1 MLPVTSLPPNLVP
14 PGAVPGLPG
23 QPPAAP
29 QLAATPPI
37 PGQQNTDEVKNRI
50 MQAMQQISQQRQLAM
65 RPVVPNLPARQDPN
79 AVPGYMQGPN
89 WGPER
94 FLKQSSALIHNA
106 ARKMQ
111 ETRIQKAESD
121 WNALAAAVETNN
133 QSLMN
138 AILSDP
144 RKVKNMAKVFQ
155 MDWLNP
161 KPTPHS
167 IALSRV
173 AQQTG
178 LRDQAKKNF
187 FVRLFHAL
195 RGGGQQQPYSPQ
207 QIQEIE
213 SRLPTEAAPQAAGD
227 WIPISKT
234 NLEMNRKTGETRP
247 IAGMPSPVPK
257 SEDPAK
263 ARIAAMEDK
272 IIEEYAK
279 LGLKPT
285 FDDQGH
291 IASVSPI
298 PGMPKPEPKAPAT
311 KTLMVNGKE
320 MVMAWNP
327 ATKKYDIPEGEAPPT
342 FAQTGLYE
350 ITNAVD
356 PQTGNIVPA
365 TFDRRT
371 GKIRGRG
378 ALANR
383 TDLIPIPPGAEK
395 EIGPSLQDVR
405 EADKRLHIME
415 QNEPAALAG
424 DQQAMLSLV
433 ANHIGMTLGAQKGA
447 RINQAVWNEAVASA
461 PLLAR
466 VRAKFN
472 KDGILSGVFLAPQ
485 QVKQM
490 VDLAHTVDE
499 ASWQKAQQT
508 FAQYGIPFERPS
520 PSSIAGG
527 GDSAPSG
534 ASAEV
539 YAKDGKTLI
548 GHIVNGKYVPLPK
561 R

>member
-1 MLPVTSLPPNLVP
+1 MLPVSSLPPNLVP

-29 QLAATPPI
+29 QPAATPPI

-65 RPVVPNLPARQDPN
+65 RPVVPALPARQDPN

-133 QSLMN
+133 QSLLN

-178 LRDQAKKNF
+178 LRDQAKKNIF
-187 FVRLFHAL
+187 ERLFHAL

-213 SRLPTEAAPQAAGD
+213 SRLPTEAAPQAAAD
-227 WIPISKT
+227 WRPVPGT
-234 NLEMNRKTGETRP
+234 NLEVNSKTGESRP
-247 IAGMPSPVPK
+247 IAGMTSPVPK

-263 ARIAAMEDK
+263 ARIAAIEDK
-272 IIEEYAK
+272 IREEFAK
-279 LGLKPT
+279 QGLKPT
-285 FDDQGH
+285 FDDQANV
-291 IASVSPI
+291 ISVSSI
-298 PGMPKPEPKAPAT
+298 PGMPKPQPKPPAT
-311 KTLMVNGKE
+311 KTLMVNGKP
-320 MVMAWNP
+320 MVMALNP
-327 ATKKYDIPEGEAPPT
+327 ATGKFDIVVGEAPPT
-342 FAQTGLYE
+342 WSEA
-350 ITNAVD
+350 
-356 PQTGNIVPA
+356 IVPTKTITKMVNGIPMVYRWSPETKSFSILEGPSA
-365 TFDRRT
+365 A
-371 GKIRGRG
+371 G
-378 ALANR
+378 AYAHEEAQAGAVQRAGEKLITEIQANR
-383 TDLIPIPPGAEK
+383 ENLGTLSTWVMKHGLNTPIADPKLAELQADL
-395 EIGPSLQDVR
+395 STF
-405 EADKRLHIME
+405 
-415 QNEPAALAG
+415 AAL
-424 DQQAMLSLV
+424 QPAMHGFRS
-433 ANHIGMTLGAQKGA
+433 H
-447 RINQAVWNEAVASA
+447 SA
-461 PLLAR
+461 LET
-466 VRAKFN
+466 FN
-472 KDGILSGVFLAPQ
+472 KVIGGLQKNPDATIAAIRGILS
-485 QVKQM
+485 
-490 VDLAHTVDE
+490 T
-499 ASWQKAQQT
+499 ASAISPGQQT
-508 FAQYGIPFERPS
+508 NG
-520 PSSIAGG
+520 
-527 GDSAPSG
+527 APSG

-548 GHIVNGKYVPLPK
+548 GHIVNGKYVALPK
-561 R
+561 K

>member
-195 RGGGQQQPYSPQ
+195 RGNGQQQPYSPQ

-213 SRLPTEAAPQAAGD
+213 SKLPIRSVPNVPALAEMDKIDQESEANHLKIAQLVQTGQLKEAELQANEQNRRYQRQIAMARLQIEQDKNKTERQKDEAIQELNSRKLREEERHNKAMEGIEQRRALQAKTTATQDNLEKSLAKLEEDKDSKLAQLEAQQKSKTPLSPAQLRQAKQDIQNGYEAALKRLGQNVTHYEYP
-227 WIPISKT
+227 
-234 NLEMNRKTGETRP
+234 
-247 IAGMPSPVPK
+247 
-257 SEDPAK
+257 DPA
-263 ARIAAMEDK
+263 AAT
-272 IIEEYAK
+272 A
-279 LGLKPT
+279 
-285 FDDQGH
+285 
-291 IASVSPI
+291 V
-298 PGMPKPEPKAPAT
+298 
-311 KTLMVNGKE
+311 
-320 MVMAWNP
+320 
-327 ATKKYDIPEGEAPPT
+327 EGS
-342 FAQTGLYE
+342 TG
-350 ITNAVD
+350 T
-356 PQTGNIVPA
+356 
-365 TFDRRT
+365 
-371 GKIRGRG
+371 
-378 ALANR
+378 
-383 TDLIPIPPGAEK
+383 
-395 EIGPSLQDVR
+395 VR
-405 EADKRLHIME
+405 
-415 QNEPAALAG
+415 
-424 DQQAMLSLV
+424 
-433 ANHIGMTLGAQKGA
+433 
-447 RINQAVWNEAVASA
+447 
-461 PLLAR
+461 
-466 VRAKFN
+466 
-472 KDGILSGVFLAPQ
+472 
-485 QVKQM
+485 
-490 VDLAHTVDE
+490 
-499 ASWQKAQQT
+499 
-508 FAQYGIPFERPS
+508 GIPVIRK
-520 PSSIAGG
+520 GG
-527 GDSAPSG
+527 KWVAQ
-534 ASAEV
+534 
-539 YAKDGKTLI
+539 
-548 GHIVNGKYVPLPK
+548 NN
-561 R
+561 